1 MVGLRLVVVSFRR
14 LGQSLRAGSWTEL
27 LSCWD
32 LGSGGF
38 GSGPWAVGVR
48 LGGFRL
54 PSYEF
59 SVCVCAIRG
68 LKASCVLHSNLRQAA
83 KALNTFSQS
92 ARRKSVPSTAL
103 SLELQTSP
111 EKLEDEMGLHL
122 PNPLKRHR
130 HNVNGYWATD
140 PLI

>member
-59 SVCVCAIRG
+59 SVGMCYKG
-68 LKASCVLHSNLRQAA
+68 FEGVLRS
-83 KALNTFSQS
+83 TF
-92 ARRKSVPSTAL
+92 KSPAGGKST
-103 SLELQTSP
+103 
-111 EKLEDEMGLHL
+111 
-122 PNPLKRHR
+122 
-130 HNVNGYWATD
+130 
-140 PLI
+140 